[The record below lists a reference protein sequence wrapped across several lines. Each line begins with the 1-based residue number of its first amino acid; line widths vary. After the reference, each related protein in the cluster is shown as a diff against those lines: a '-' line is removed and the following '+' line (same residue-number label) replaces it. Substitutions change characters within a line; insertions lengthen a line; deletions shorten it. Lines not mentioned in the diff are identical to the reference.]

1 MNRLFSDHVKRT
13 VYSLDGVWDFKTDKE
28 HVGEMQKW
36 YEDFPKEE
44 IMQMAVPSCI
54 NNRLGMIEYQDI
66 CWYQKKFYAKKG
78 ILLIRF
84 GAVSEYAKV
93 WLDGSYL
100 GDHYGGFTAFEFI
113 ADVEEGEHTLVVM
126 VDARSTED
134 TLPLWAVDWHHYCG
148 IMRSVEVSS
157 LADVSISGLA
167 VRYELSQDLKDVKM
181 CITAGLRR
189 HGGRCAD
196 GMTGQG
202 MTKESVLGEKPEC
215 DMRQCTLKVWL
226 DDTLIHEQAYEV
238 DGNREITVEYEL
250 KDVRLWDVGKPELY
264 TVRLETDEDDLIDRV
279 GFRKIAV
286 EGKKLILNG
295 RPLTIKGVNRH
306 EEHPDWGFA
315 VPLSIMQRDMDILK
329 DLNVNT
335 VRGSHYPNSKYFLD
349 MCDAEGILF
358 WSEIPMWGFPEKNLQ
373 RPLVIE
379 RGLKMHEEMVEQYF
393 NHPSI
398 IIWGM
403 HNEVDSDTEAGYR
416 ITKTFMQ
423 KVRSMDNSRLITYA
437 TNRILKD
444 ECLDLIDFISV
455 NQYVGWYEG
464 DICDWAD
471 FMVQMKAYLKEK
483 GVDNKPVLMSEFGV
497 GAVFGHKNFEEL
509 RWSEN
514 YQAEFYDHTINLF
527 LNDEDICGVLLW
539 QFCDIRSNAKWSL
552 LRARSFNNKGLVNEY
567 RHPKLAYYKVREVF
581 GRVGN

>member
-1 MNRLFSDHVKRT
+1 MNRLFNDHVKRK
-13 VYSLDGVWDFKTDKE
+13 VFSLDGVWDFKTDKE
-28 HVGEMQKW
+28 HMGETQKW
-36 YEDFPKEE
+36 YESFPKEGV
-44 IMQMAVPSCI
+44 MQMAVPSCI

-66 CWYQKKFYAKKG
+66 FWYQKKFYAKKG
-78 ILLIRF
+78 TLLIHF

-93 WLDGSYL
+93 WLDGAYL
-100 GDHYGGFTAFEFI
+100 GDHYGGFTAFEFL

-148 IMRSVEVSS
+148 IMRSVEVST
-157 LADVSISGLA
+157 LADISISGLA
-167 VRYELSQDLKDVKM
+167 VRYELSQNLKDVKM
-181 CITAGLRR
+181 RIEGQLRN
-189 HGGRCAD
+189 HCHK
-196 GMTGQG
+196 TG
-202 MTKESVLGEKPEC
+202 S
-215 DMRQCTLKVWL
+215 CTLKVWFE
-226 DDTLIHEQAYEV
+226 DELIHEKVYEV
-238 DGNREITVEYEL
+238 AENTEVSIEYEL
-250 KDVRLWDVGKPELY
+250 KDVRLWNVGKPELY
-264 TVRLETDEDDLIDRV
+264 TVRMETENDDLADRV

-286 EGKKLILNG
+286 EGKKLMLNG
-295 RPLTIKGVNRH
+295 HQLIIKGVNRH

-315 VPLSIMQRDMDILK
+315 VPLSIMHRDMDILK

-349 MCDAEGILF
+349 LCDAEGILF
-358 WSEIPMWGFPEKNLQ
+358 WSEIPMWGFPEKNLL

-379 RGLKMHEEMVEQYF
+379 RGLKMHQEMVEQYF

-403 HNEVDSDTEAGYR
+403 HNEVDTDTEAGYS
-416 ITKTFMQ
+416 ITKTFME
-423 KVRSMDNSRLITYA
+423 KVCSMDNSRLITYA

-527 LNDEDICGVLLW
+527 LKDEDICGVLLW

-581 GRVGN
+581 GRVRD